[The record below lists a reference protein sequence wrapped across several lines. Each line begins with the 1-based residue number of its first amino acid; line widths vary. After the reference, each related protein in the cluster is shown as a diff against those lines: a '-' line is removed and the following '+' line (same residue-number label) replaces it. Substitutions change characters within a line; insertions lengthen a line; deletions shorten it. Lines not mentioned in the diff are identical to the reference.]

1 MQQIRNFS
9 IIAHIDHG
17 KSTLADRFLELTGTI
32 EKRKM
37 REQVLDSMELERER
51 GITIKMQPVRMFWHA
66 KDPERSEGQDYILNL
81 IDTPGHI
88 DFSYEVSRALTA
100 VEGAI
105 LLVDATQGVQAQ
117 TLTTLRTARELGLV
131 IIPAISKID
140 SPLAQVDDV
149 RTQVAALLEVEPD
162 SILLCSGKTGEGVEE
177 VLKAVIERVPPPK
190 TGDDTDLCAE
200 PQQQSPLQRSSVL
213 LARRQS
219 PGRQGEARPF
229 AKEIAAAAFDSS
241 VFVQKE
247 VSSATKSPRALVF
260 DFQYSDH
267 QGVIVYIRLFDGQ
280 IQKGDTLEFSATGRK
295 FNALEVGTFAPTP
308 TPLVEGLSAGSI
320 GYIVTGIK
328 EPGLARV
335 GDTVRAYGSRATP
348 LSGYAEPRPVV
359 WASVYPESQDDFVAL
374 RQALS
379 RLRLSDSSLSFE
391 EESSGMLG
399 RGFRC
404 GLLGMLH
411 LEIVTERLHREFD
424 LSLVV
429 TTPTITYEVETRD
442 GKRHTVYSP
451 PQFPEYGQIEKVWEP
466 FVDAEIILPTAYL
479 GILMPLLF
487 EHEAVAESTVNFSED
502 RVIVKVVMPLR
513 ELMRNFFDKLKSVSS
528 GYASI
533 SYELRELRVADV
545 VRLDILV
552 ADEIV
557 PAFSRIVARHRA
569 DEEAIA
575 AVEKLYKALP
585 RQMFTTKIQAQAL
598 GRIISSRTLSA
609 MSKDVTQH
617 MYGGDITRKMKLREK
632 QKKGKARMKAR
643 GSVNIPEDVFI
654 KMIKSE

>member
-37 REQVLDSMELERER
+37 RDQVLDSMELERER
-51 GITIKMQPVRMFWHA
+51 GITIKMQPVRMYYK
-66 KDPERSEGQDYILNL
+66 KDGVEYLLHL

-88 DFSYEVSRALTA
+88 DFSYEVSRAMTA
-100 VEGAI
+100 VEGAV
-105 LLVDATQGVQAQ
+105 LLVDATQGIQAQ

-131 IIPAISKID
+131 IVPAISKVD

-149 RTQVAALLEVEPD
+149 KIQVAKLLEIDP
-162 SILLCSGKTGEGVEE
+162 SKILLCSGKTGEGVEA
-177 VLKAVIERVPPPK
+177 LLQKVIECVPPPR
-190 TGDDTDLCAE
+190 TQISLREHVAE
-200 PQQQSPLQRSSVL
+200 KSLSKKSSDL
-213 LARRQS
+213 LA
-219 PGRQGEARPF
+219 PQGQTFLQETSLPHA
-229 AKEIAAAAFDSS
+229 
-241 VFVQKE
+241 
-247 VSSATKSPRALVF
+247 SPRALVF

-267 QGVIVYIRLFDGQ
+267 QGVIVYVRMFDGQ
-280 IQKGDTLEFSATGRK
+280 IKKGDTLEFAATGRK
-295 FNALEVGTFAPTP
+295 FNALEVGTFTP
-308 TPLVEGLSAGSI
+308 TPFPLTNGIQEGFI

-335 GDTVRAYGSRATP
+335 GDTVRAHTSKALP

-404 GLLGMLH
+404 GFLGMLH
-411 LEIVTERLHREFD
+411 LEIITERLRREFS
-424 LSLVV
+424 LSLVI

-451 PQFPEYGQIEKVWEP
+451 PQFPEFGDVAQVWEP
-466 FVDAEIILPTAYL
+466 FVEAEIILPAKYM
-479 GILMPLLF
+479 GILMPMLF
-487 EHEAVAESTVNFSED
+487 EHEAMVESTENFSED
-502 RVIVKVVMPLR
+502 RVLIKTVLPLR
-513 ELMRNFFDKLKSVSS
+513 ELMRNFFDQLKSITS
-528 GYASI
+528 GYASV

-545 VRLDILV
+545 TRLDILV
-552 ADEIV
+552 ADELV
-557 PAFSRIVARHRA
+557 PAFTRIVARHRV
-569 DEEAIA
+569 DEEAIS
-575 AVEKLYKALP
+575 AVEKLYKILP
-585 RQMFTTKIQAQAL
+585 RQQFTAKIHGKAL

-632 QKKGKARMKAR
+632 QKKGKKKMLER
-643 GSVNIPEDVFI
+643 GRVNIPEDVFL
-654 KMIKSE
+654 KMIKSD